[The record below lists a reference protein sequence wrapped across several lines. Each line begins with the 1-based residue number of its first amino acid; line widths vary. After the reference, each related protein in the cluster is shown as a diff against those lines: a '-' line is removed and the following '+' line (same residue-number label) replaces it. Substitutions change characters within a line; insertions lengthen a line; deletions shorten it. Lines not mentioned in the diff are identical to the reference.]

1 MRSFVL
7 LVFAS
12 FIFYL
17 LLTAGSGDI
26 FLWSMPELM
35 VGFVFSLAVGVLSR
49 KFVSWKFSNRALNPL
64 RWVAFALYLVGPFL
78 FHMTKA
84 NLDVAYRVIT
94 GKINPG
100 IVKIKPDLKTG
111 LATTVL
117 ANSITLTPGTLTVD
131 VTDKNELLV
140 HWINVTDKKPKPE
153 QVYGSMGK
161 WIKWVME

>member
-1 MRSFVL
+1 MRGFILIVL
-7 LVFAS
+7 AS

-17 LLTAGSGDI
+17 LLTAGSGNVL
-26 FLWSMPELM
+26 LWSSSEII
-35 VGFVFSLAVGVLSR
+35 VGFIFSLAVGVLSR
-49 KFVSWKFSNRALNPL
+49 KLVSWRFSDKAINPL
-64 RWVAFALYLVGPFL
+64 RWLAFGFYLVGPF
-78 FHMTKA
+78 FYHMAKA

-100 IVKIKPDLKTG
+100 VVKIKPPLRSG
-111 LATTVL
+111 LATTTL

-140 HWINVTDKKPKPE
+140 HWINVIDKKPKPE

-161 WIKWVME
+161 WIKLVME